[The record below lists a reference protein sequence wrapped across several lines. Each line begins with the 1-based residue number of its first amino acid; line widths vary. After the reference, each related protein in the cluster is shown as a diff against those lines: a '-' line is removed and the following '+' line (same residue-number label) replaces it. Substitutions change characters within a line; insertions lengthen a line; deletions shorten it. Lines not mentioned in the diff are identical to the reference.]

1 MEKRRKRRSAEDV
14 EKSIW
19 EAATTLIQKDG
30 FSCVYKYFN
39 LIKIV
44 KV

>member
-30 FSCVYKYFN
+30 YRYGYNAGS
-39 LIKIV
+39 
-44 KV
+44 